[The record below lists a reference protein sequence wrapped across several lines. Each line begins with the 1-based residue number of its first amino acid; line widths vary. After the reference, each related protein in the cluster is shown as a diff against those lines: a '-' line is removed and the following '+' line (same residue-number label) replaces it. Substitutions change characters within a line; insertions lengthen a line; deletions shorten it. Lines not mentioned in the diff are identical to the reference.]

1 MIAEINRNPIAS
13 STSDQDL
20 VVDVRG
26 VAKKFCRSLKHS
38 LWYGTTDVFS
48 ELFLRRRCT
57 DTLRSHEF
65 WAIDGV
71 NMQIRRGEA
80 VGLVGRNGA
89 GKTTLLRMIAGL
101 IRPDV
106 GEIRTRGRVA
116 PLLALGAGFS
126 PILTGREN
134 IHVNMAVLGLSSKVI
149 NDRIDAVIDFS
160 EMEASID
167 APVRTYS
174 SGMIARLGFAC
185 AIHVEP
191 DVLLVD
197 EVLAVG
203 DIAFRAKCYRRL
215 SELLARDTAVVL
227 VSHNPSTML
236 FTCDSGVLLEGGR
249 VQTQGSI
256 HEVVKQH
263 EQDLL
268 FGGGDE
274 TAKPTVSKEPSR
286 TGLEIASV
294 ELRNA
299 TGDSVDHLTT
309 SEPGAIVVA
318 CRAREAFENVSLNF
332 SLRNT
337 ASVDGGSM
345 ELESIVDGRV
355 FSISPG
361 ESELCLQLPV
371 VCMRPG
377 MYSGKIS
384 VSIGSLHTLDAVQS
398 FCFRINYDKPLGQA
412 PAYQPRSWDMRIRD
426 QTLLRRSA

>member
-1 MIAEINRNPIAS
+1 MIAESTTNSIAG
-13 STSDQDL
+13 STSDDL

-26 VAKKFCRSLKHS
+26 VSKKFCRSLKHS

-48 ELFLRRRCT
+48 ELFLRRRCA
-57 DTLRSHEF
+57 DKLRSHEF
-65 WAIDGV
+65 WAIDDV
-71 NMQIRRGEA
+71 SLQIRRGEA

-134 IHVNMAVLGLSSKVI
+134 IYVNMAVLGLSSQVI
-149 NDRIDAVIDFS
+149 NDRVDAVIDFS
-160 EMEASID
+160 EMESSID

-203 DIAFRAKCYRRL
+203 DISFRAKCYRRL
-215 SELLARDTAVVL
+215 SELLSRDTAVVL

-236 FTCDSGVLLEGGR
+236 FTCDSGVLLEGGC
-249 VQTQGSI
+249 VQTHGSI
-256 HEVVKQH
+256 HAVVKQH
-263 EQDLL
+263 EQDVL

-274 TAKPTVSKEPSR
+274 SAAPTISKEPSR
-286 TGLEIASV
+286 TGLEIATV
-294 ELRNA
+294 ELRNEA
-299 TGDSVDHLTT
+299 DESIDNLTT
-309 SEPGAIVVA
+309 SEPGSIAVN
-318 CRAREAFENVSLNF
+318 CRSSESFENVSLNF

-345 ELESIVDGRV
+345 ELESIVDGQV

-361 ESELCLQLPV
+361 ETELRLRLPV

-377 MYSGKIS
+377 LYSGKIS

-412 PAYQPRSWDMRIRD
+412 PAYQPRTWDMRVCD
-426 QTLLRRSA
+426 TPLLRRSA